1 MEHSPLSTPSHP
13 SALTYPLA
21 RPWLSR
27 LPPGL
32 FGIPLGL
39 FGLSSSWQRLTSFG
53 SDSAHLFAQGLL
65 YLALALLALLLML
78 TAAKFILHRAVFMQE
93 FAHPVSGS
101 LLALMPVCCLVVV
114 IFLRPLHPEWQLQA
128 GVVIGLCLMLQ
139 AVIAWHI
146 VAALS
151 TGQMPAEL
159 ITPALY
165 VPIVPGGFVGAMALH
180 TVGLPGFAMLLM
192 GMGLGGWA
200 LLEMRILNRLFSGP
214 LPLGLRPTLGIEI
227 APAAVGT
234 LAVMTLWP
242 DLPADFIMVGL
253 GISSGPVFAVLT
265 RWKWWTETPFS
276 ASFWSFS
283 FPVATL
289 ASCIAEAVRRGG
301 WPAEVAFGA
310 VLLAS
315 LLVAFLAVRTL
326 ILLFQ
331 GRLLPPA

>member
-1 MEHSPLSTPSHP
+1 MSSPSPLSAPT
-13 SALTYPLA
+13 LPLN
-21 RPWLSR
+21 RSWLSR
-27 LPPGL
+27 LNPSL
-32 FGIPLGL
+32 FGIALGIL
-39 FGLSSSWQRLTSFG
+39 GLSSSWQRLVPFG
-53 SDSAHLFAQGLL
+53 WQIAQPFAQGLL
-65 YLALALLALLLML
+65 YLALAILTLLLVL
-78 TAAKFILHRAVFMQE
+78 TGVKFILYRSVFMQE

-101 LLALMPVCCLVVV
+101 LFALMPVCCLVVV
-114 IFLRPLHPEWQLQA
+114 IFLRPSHPEWQVAA
-128 GVVIGLCLMLQ
+128 GVGISLCLILQ

-165 VPIVPGGFVGAMALH
+165 VPIVPGGFVGSMALY

-200 LLEMRILNRLFSGP
+200 LLEIRILNRLFSGP
-214 LPLGLRPTLGIEI
+214 LPMGLRPTLGIEI

-242 DLPADFIMVGL
+242 DLPADFIMIGL

-289 ASCIAEAVRRGG
+289 ASCVAEAVRRGA
-301 WPAEVAFGA
+301 WPPEVAFGA
-310 VLLAS
+310 VLLTS

-331 GRLLPPA
+331 GRLLPSA